1 MNVFISGGC
10 KNGKSMYAQK
20 LAKETALRE
29 GKKLYYVATMR
40 ARDMEDEN
48 RIKRHREER
57 KGWGFRTIEQSCR
70 ITSLL
75 SKANVDPTGVFLIDS
90 VTALLENEIFDEEFN
105 FDEYAHKRVTED
117 LINFAL
123 NTGNVIFVSDYIYGD
138 GIFYGEVTEKYRKS
152 LAYVDRALAKFCES
166 VKEAVAG
173 RIIDY
178 KQVENNRC
186 KMINCL

>member
-29 GKKLYYVATMR
+29 GKKLYYVATMKPKDR
-40 ARDMEDEN
+40 EDEE

-57 KGWGFRTIEQSCR
+57 KGWDFKTIEQPCNISF
-70 ITSLL
+70 LL
-75 SKANVDPTGVFLIDS
+75 SDECIDTGAVFLIDS
-90 VTALLENEIFDEEFN
+90 VTALLENEIFDENFI
-105 FDEYAHKRVTED
+105 FDEAAHRRVAED
-117 LINFAL
+117 LINFAK

-138 GIFYGEVTEKYRKS
+138 GTAYGELTEKYRKA
-152 LAYVDRALAKFCES
+152 LAYVDRTLAKFCEA
-166 VKEAVAG
+166 VKEVVAG

-178 KQVENNRC
+178 K
-186 KMINCL
+186 